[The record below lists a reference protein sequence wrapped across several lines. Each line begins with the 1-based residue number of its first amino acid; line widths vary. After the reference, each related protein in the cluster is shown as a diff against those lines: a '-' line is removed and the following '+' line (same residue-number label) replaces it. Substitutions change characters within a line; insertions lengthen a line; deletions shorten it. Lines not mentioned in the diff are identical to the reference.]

1 MKDYLKE
8 LNEVQRKAVLHTEGP
23 VLVIAGPG
31 SGKTRVLTYR
41 IAHLIEEGVAPWEI
55 LSLTFTN
62 KAAREMKERI
72 SKVVGDKA
80 NQVWAGTF
88 HSIFARILRVEAEKI
103 GYPSNFT
110 IYDTEDSKNV
120 LTTIIKNMNLDKNV
134 YSANAIRNR
143 ISSAKSNL
151 ITPKAY
157 REDTEL
163 MQQDRTS
170 KRPHLHNIYE
180 KYVQQCRKAG
190 AMDFDDLLF
199 QLFRL
204 LYQNPDNVLQK
215 YQSKFKYILVDE
227 FQDTNFLQYSIIRKL
242 VDFRDESGQPD
253 PSRSKNICVV
263 GDDAQSIYAFRGAT
277 IENILDFEKE
287 FKKYN
292 IGIYKLEQNYRSTDH
307 IVQAANEVITNNQ
320 RQIPKK
326 IWSDKGS
333 GQRIKVIKTVTD
345 GEEGKRVA
353 DTILEQKNRY
363 HLRNSDF
370 AILYRTNSQSRVFE
384 ESLRR
389 YNILY
394 KVYGGLSFYQR
405 KEVKDLIAYLRLIVN
420 PKDEEAL
427 RRVINYPK
435 RGVGKTSVDKITLL
449 AAQNGITMWEA
460 MGQVNVS
467 KRAMNAL
474 ADFKKMI
481 GVFSRKAANA
491 NAYELAALVAR
502 QSGILDLLKAD
513 NSVEGMGRM
522 ENINSLL
529 DGIKDF
535 VENDE
540 IIDEATLPDK
550 TLASYLQNIALHT
563 ALDNEEENGEYVTL
577 MSVHSAK
584 GLEFKSVFVV
594 GLEEKLFPSFMS
606 MESVD
611 QLDEERR
618 LFYVAITRAEQF
630 LTLTFANSRYQF
642 GQMRYNDASRFLQEI
657 SPQHLELS
665 NPISNRNAREE
676 RNATPINSGIKGNF
690 RKAKSKVPVLRVDPA
705 TFKPS
710 PSQAIKEGMKVL
722 HMKFGE
728 GRIIS
733 IDGPSDSRIAKILF
747 DGIDDPERRIVL
759 KYSKL
764 QIIDG

>member
-1 MKDYLKE
+1 MKAYLQE
-8 LNEVQRKAVLHTEGP
+8 LNEVQRKAVLHTDGP

-72 SKVVGDKA
+72 SKVVGNKA

-88 HSIFARILRVEAEKI
+88 HSIFARILRVEAEKL

-120 LTTIIKNMNLDKNV
+120 LAAIIKSMGLDKGV
-134 YSANAIRNR
+134 YVANAIRNR

-163 MQQDRTS
+163 MTQDRAS
-170 KRPHLHNIYE
+170 KRPQMHNIYE
-180 KYVQQCRKAG
+180 QYVKRCRKAG

-215 YQSKFKYILVDE
+215 YQDRFKYLLVDE
-227 FQDTNFLQYSIIRKL
+227 FQDTNFLQYSIVRKL
-242 VDFRDESGQPD
+242 VDYRTGNGEVDH
-253 PSRSKNICVV
+253 SRLRNICVV

-277 IENILDFEKE
+277 IENILDFEKD
-287 FKKYN
+287 FKRYN

-320 RQIPKK
+320 KQIPKE

-333 GQRIKVIKTVTD
+333 GHRIKVIKTVTD
-345 GEEGKRVA
+345 SEEGKRVA

-363 HLRNSDF
+363 HLHNSDF

-420 PKDEEAL
+420 PIDEEAL

-435 RGVGKTSVDKITLL
+435 RGIGNTSVDKINQL
-449 AAQNGITMWEA
+449 AVSSGITMWEA
-460 MGQVNVS
+460 MSQTPLS
-467 KRAMNAL
+467 KRAMNSL

-481 GVFSRKAANA
+481 AVFKRKSAGA
-491 NAYELAALVAR
+491 NAYELATLVAR
-502 QSGILDLLKAD
+502 QSGIIDLLKKD

-522 ENINSLL
+522 ENINGLL
-529 DGIKDF
+529 DSIKEF

-550 TLASYLQNIALHT
+550 TLSSYLQNIALHT
-563 ALDNEEENGEYVTL
+563 ALDNEEDDGEYVTL

-606 MESVD
+606 MESAE

-657 SPQHLELS
+657 SPKHLETA
-665 NPISNRNAREE
+665 NPISNRSLTEK
-676 RNATPINSGIKGNF
+676 RNSAPVNSGIKGNF
-690 RKAKSKVPVLRVDPA
+690 KRSRPTAPVLRVDPA

-710 PSQAIKEGMKVL
+710 PSQMIQEGMKVL

-728 GRIIS
+728 GRIVK
-733 IDGPSDSRIAKILF
+733 IDGAVQSRVATIF
-747 DGIDDPERRIVL
+747 FEGIDDPERRIML
-759 KYSKL
+759 KFAKL
-764 QIIDG
+764 QIL

>member
-1 MKDYLKE
+1 MKSYLKE

-41 IAHLIEEGVAPWEI
+41 IAHLIEEGAAPWEI

-72 SKVVGDKA
+72 SKVVGNKA

-88 HSIFARILRVEAEKI
+88 HSIFARILRVEADKI
-103 GYPSNFT
+103 GYPTNFT

-120 LTTIIKNMNLDKNV
+120 LKTIIKNMNLDKNV
-134 YSANAIRNR
+134 YVANAIKNR

-157 REDTEL
+157 REDSEL
-163 MQQDRTS
+163 MQQDKAS
-170 KRPHLHNIYE
+170 KRPHLHLIYE
-180 KYVQQCRKAG
+180 QYVKRCRTAG

-215 YQSKFKYILVDE
+215 YQDRFKYILVDE

-242 VDFRDESGQPD
+242 VDYRNEKGEPD
-253 PSRSKNICVV
+253 QTRSKNICVV

-307 IVQAANEVITNNQ
+307 IVQAANEVITHNSK
-320 RQIPKK
+320 QIPKE
-326 IWSDKGS
+326 IWSDKGE
-333 GQRIKVIKTVTD
+333 GERIRVIKSVTD

-353 DTILEQKNRY
+353 DTIVEQKNRY
-363 HLRNSDF
+363 HLKNSEI

-420 PKDEEAL
+420 PRDEEAL

-435 RGVGKTSVDKITLL
+435 RGIGASSIDKISLL

-460 MGQVNVS
+460 MGQVSLS
-467 KRAMNAL
+467 KRATNAIG
-474 ADFKKMI
+474 DFRNMI
-481 GVFSRKAANA
+481 GAFTKKTDGA
-491 NAYELAALVAR
+491 NAYELATLVAR
-502 QSGILDLLKAD
+502 QSGILALLKAD

-550 TLASYLQNIALHT
+550 TLSSYLQNIALHT
-563 ALDNEEENGEYVTL
+563 ALDNEDDTEDYVTL

-594 GLEEKLFPSFMS
+594 GLEDKLFPSFMS
-606 MESVD
+606 MDSAE

-642 GQMRYNDASRFLQEI
+642 GQMRYNDPSRFLQEI
-657 SPQHLELS
+657 SPKHLEIA
-665 NPISNRNAREE
+665 NPISNRNKTQE
-676 RNATPINSGIKGNF
+676 RNATPLNSGIKGNF
-690 RKAKSKVPVLRVDPA
+690 KRVRPTAPVLRADPA
-705 TFKPS
+705 TFKPH
-710 PSQAIKEGMKVL
+710 PSSEIKEGMKVL
-722 HMKFGE
+722 HLKFGE
-728 GRIIS
+728 GKVTT
-733 IDGPSDSRIAKILF
+733 IDGAADSRVATIF
-747 DGIDDPERRIVL
+747 FQGIDDPERRIML
-759 KYSKL
+759 KFAKL
-764 QIIDG
+764 QIL